1 MSTPGPQ
8 VLNAHGGGTASL
20 TRVARVRQALR
31 RAVAIVRRVIGVP
44 DYDTYL
50 AHMRRHYP
58 QCTPLDPATFER
70 ERLNDRY
77 RSLGSRCC

>member
-1 MSTPGPQ
+1 MRSPGP
-8 VLNAHGGGTASL
+8 VAVPLKAGRAASVSRL
-20 TRVARVRQALR
+20 ARVRHALQ
-31 RAVAIVRRVIGVP
+31 RALAIVRRIIGVP
-44 DYDTYL
+44 DYETYL

>member
-1 MSTPGPQ
+1 MTTPGP
-8 VLNAHGGGTASL
+8 VAASASP
-20 TRVARVRQALR
+20 TRAASGSRLVRVRQVLQR
-31 RAVAIVRRVIGVP
+31 TVAIVRRIIGVP
-44 DYDTYL
+44 DYETYL